1 MKINLHALR
10 TQLDFVSTK
19 IHGYKTSSEQLKRE
33 KAHLEKMLADH
44 QENLAA
50 VETAF
55 QRSQDVSRDLTRKL
69 QDVEYDLEEKT
80 REAEALRNQ
89 LENSSDFQQQLND
102 VLAENEKLN
111 EEVRAKAQQVRQYK
125 ELADT
130 YKAQVGERQR
140 EEEHATVSDYM
151 LLCVCVCQLSYSRRL
166 GGMSCMKQTRNN

>member
-1 MKINLHALR
+1 MYEEDFKREREDREKAAGKLQDEQTNKTNLHALR
-10 TQLDFVSTK
+10 TQLDFVSNEK
-19 IHGYKTSSEQLKRE
+19 QGYKTSSEQLKRE

-69 QDVEYDLEEKT
+69 QDVQRDLEEKT
-80 REAEALRNQ
+80 RKAEALRNQ

-125 ELADT
+125 KLADS
-130 YKAQVGERQR
+130 YKAQVEKG
-140 EEEHATVSDYM
+140 V
-151 LLCVCVCQLSYSRRL
+151 VCVSE
-166 GGMSCMKQTRNN
+166 